1 MKQFLALLTSLLF
14 CTFPMSAT
22 TFVPDGDE
30 GDPEEID
37 LRNQNYGEAPT
48 SISATYVSA
57 FKTDGYITIYVNGY
71 FGYVDVSILGI
82 GGSLSSFQNW
92 INGSGV
98 IVLNSSS
105 LPFGIY
111 TLNIMTNQL
120 YQGVFTI

>member
-1 MKQFLALLTSLLF
+1 MKEIPKRLIFETKMMWM
-14 CTFPMSAT
+14 FP
-22 TFVPDGDE
+22 FG
-30 GDPEEID
+30 
-37 LRNQNYGEAPT
+37 
-48 SISATYVSA
+48 VSVA
-57 FKTDGYITIYVNGY
+57 
-71 FGYVDVSILGI
+71 
-82 GGSLSSFQNW
+82 LSSFQNW